1 MQKSPT
7 QLKVLATS
15 NSFQIEFI
23 KHIGTEDYQP
33 LIRISKS
40 LAHDYGARAK
50 LTPNT
55 IQTYFNRQGSL
66 PFIARHQNQI
76 IGYIIGV
83 PIEYL
88 SQEP

>member
-1 MQKSPT
+1 M
-7 QLKVLATS
+7 
-15 NSFQIEFI
+15 
-23 KHIGTEDYQP
+23 
-33 LIRISKS
+33 
-40 LAHDYGARAK
+40 RAK

-88 SQEP
+88 SKEPWARMDENFGKKNTIYTYAFVIKNNTKEMAMPKC

>member
-15 NSFQIEFI
+15 NSFRIEFI

-33 LIRISKS
+33 LIKISES

-55 IQTYFNRQGSL
+55 IQTYLTGRDHCLLLQDTKM
-66 PFIARHQNQI
+66 R
-76 IGYIIGV
+76 
-83 PIEYL
+83 
-88 SQEP
+88 